1 MITLIIDTSTDKS
14 LVAFAEGT
22 DLLLTIFLPAGTQ
35 SSRTLMSTI
44 EKGCKQLNLN
54 NNCLKALAV
63 GVGPG
68 SYTGIRVG
76 VAAAYGL
83 AFPKEVPLI
92 GFCTLEGYV
101 SDAQG
106 PFASLIDARMGGS
119 YVLLQERVDDQVRL
133 ISLPQLIPK
142 EELENYL
149 SSFPTQVGP
158 HVGYPN
164 PQHLA
169 YLAARK
175 LEREHA
181 SHLDIIY
188 LRTPEYQVQII

>member
-1 MITLIIDTSTDKS
+1 M
-14 LVAFAEGT
+14 AFAEGT

-44 EKGCKQLNLN
+44 EKGCKQLSLN
-54 NNCLKALAV
+54 NNFLKALAV

-92 GFCTLEGYV
+92 GFCSLEGYV

-119 YVLLQERVDDQVRL
+119 YVLLQERVE
-133 ISLPQLIPK
+133 LPG
-142 EELENYL
+142 
-149 SSFPTQVGP
+149 GP
-158 HVGYPN
+158 P
-164 PQHLA
+164 
-169 YLAARK
+169 
-175 LEREHA
+175 
-181 SHLDIIY
+181 
-188 LRTPEYQVQII
+188 LRRT